1 MYNTYSQVKLK
12 TSMLRWSLCDYR
24 DAQIPVSG
32 TITITWAGADDAA
45 KQLYE
50 GNQGAMLEIV
60 CHSLTAYMK

>member
-1 MYNTYSQVKLK
+1 
-12 TSMLRWSLCDYR
+12 MLRWSLCDYR